1 MSTSGLK
8 AIAPVP
14 TAADFLDI
22 VLSKTQRKT
31 PTVIHKNFK
40 ISRIRNFYMRKVKFT
55 QDSFDEKLGA
65 ILSEFPMLDDLH
77 PFLSSLMNV
86 LYDKNHYKLALG
98 QLRTAR
104 HLIDQVA
111 KDYVRLLKFG
121 DSLYRCK
128 QLKRAALGRMAT
140 VMRRQKD
147 PLAYLEQVRQHI
159 SRLPAIDPNTR
170 TLLICGYPNVGKSS
184 FINKVTRADVD
195 VQPYAFTTK
204 SLFVG
209 HLDYKYLR
217 WQVIDTP
224 GILDHPLEE
233 MNTIEMQ
240 SITALAHL
248 KSCVLYFM
256 DLSEQCGYTVE
267 AQCKLFHSIKPLF
280 SGKPT
285 MLVINKTDVTRLEDL
300 TPDNRALVQEIIDA
314 EGMQCVQVSCYSEE
328 GVMDLKNKA
337 CDALLAQRV
346 DAKLKGSK
354 INTVINRIHV
364 AQPKPR
370 DDVVREPFIPE
381 AVKLRTKYDRNDPDR
396 RKLEKDVELEEG
408 GAGVYNINLKKNY
421 ILANDEWKND
431 VIPEIMD
438 GKNIADFIDPDI
450 AEKLEALEREEEMLE
465 AEGFYDDQEDMFDSE
480 DEREAA
486 AAKVAL
492 GHKLE
497 AQSKKKMKNKARLPR
512 TAGLRTLTDLTTDLT
527 KAGIDPSRIQERAVM
542 IAKMRAAE
550 RKRKRDEDE
559 EGMDVDDDD
568 DDDDDAASQ
577 EERQGETMDV
587 DVDGGE
593 DDGTPRKRGKAN
605 SGAVIARTRA
615 PRSNRQLAGLR
626 DEAVRSTTTTHS
638 WWMLMA
644 LIFWALHHSK
654 RPRQCG
660 YGILVSGGVT
670 CSQKQVRATA
680 RSELKWCACFFPF

>member
-8 AIAPVP
+8 AISPVP

-55 QDSFDEKLGA
+55 QDSFEEKLAA
-65 ILSEFPMLDDLH
+65 ILNEFPMLDDLH
-77 PFLSSLMNV
+77 PFISSLLNV

-104 HLIDQVA
+104 HLIDHVA
-111 KDYVRLLKFG
+111 KDYCRLLKFG

-128 QLKRAALGRMAT
+128 QLKKAALGRMAT
-140 VMRRQKD
+140 IMRRQKD

-248 KSCVLYFM
+248 KSCILYFM

-280 SGKPT
+280 NGKPT
-285 MLVINKTDVTRLEDL
+285 LLVINKIDVKRLEDL
-300 TPDNRALVQEIIDA
+300 EPASRALVQEIIDN
-314 EGMQCVQVSCYSEE
+314 EGVQSVQVSCYSEE
-328 GVMDLKNKA
+328 GVMELKNKA
-337 CDALLAQRV
+337 CDALLAARV
-346 DAKLKGSK
+346 ENKLKGSK
-354 INTVINRIHV
+354 INSVINRIHV
-364 AQPKPR
+364 AQPKAR
-370 DDVVREPFIPE
+370 DDVVRAPFIPD
-381 AVKLRTKYDRNDPDR
+381 AVKDRRKYDKNDPDR
-396 RKLEKDVELEEG
+396 RKLAKDIEAENG
-408 GAGVYNINLKKNY
+408 GPGVYNINMRENY
-421 ILANDEWKND
+421 MLTNPEWKED
-431 VIPEIMD
+431 IIPEIMD

-450 AEKLEALEREEEMLE
+450 AEKLEALEREEEQLQ
-465 AEGFYDDQEDMFDSE
+465 AEGFYDSEEDMFDSD
-480 DEREAA
+480 DEREAHEAKA
-486 AAKVAL
+486 ALAHRVESQSLK
-492 GHKLE
+492 K
-497 AQSKKKMKNKARLPR
+497 SKKNQARLPR
-512 TAGLRTLTDLTTDLT
+512 TAGLRTLSELTTELT
-527 KAGIDPSRIQERAVM
+527 KAGLDPSRIQERAAM
-542 IAKMRAAE
+542 LAKIQGA
-550 RKRKRDEDE
+550 KRKRDADEDVDME
-559 EGMDVDDDD
+559 DDDDMEGSGDDAQMDVDG
-568 DDDDDAASQ
+568 
-577 EERQGETMDV
+577 EEQA
-587 DVDGGE
+587 
-593 DDGTPRKRGKAN
+593 PKKKAKGN
-605 SGAVIARTRA
+605 SGAVMTVNRRA
-615 PRSNRQLAGLR
+615 PKSDRRLAGLR
-626 DEAVRSTTTTHS
+626 DQAQASRAIK
-638 WWMLMA
+638 LRN
-644 LIFWALHHSK
+644 LGQ
-654 RPRQCG
+654 RPRNMLAKAG
-660 YGILVSGGVT
+660 EGDRDITTKMPKHLFAGKRKGGKT
-670 CSQKQVRATA
+670 QR
-680 RSELKWCACFFPF
+680 R

>member
-40 ISRIRNFYMRKVKFT
+40 ISRIRNFYMRKVKFA
-55 QDSFDEKLGA
+55 QDAFDEKLGA
-65 ILSEFPMLDDLH
+65 ILTEFPMLDDLH

-104 HLIDQVA
+104 HLIDHVA

-128 QLKRAALGRMAT
+128 QLKKAALGRMAT
-140 VMRRQKD
+140 IMRRQKD

-159 SRLPAIDPNTR
+159 SRLPNIDPNTR

-224 GILDHPLEE
+224 GILDHPLED

-248 KSCVLYFM
+248 KSCILYFM
-256 DLSEQCGYTVE
+256 DLSEQCGYSVE

-280 SGKPT
+280 AGKPT
-285 MLVINKTDVTRLEDL
+285 LLVINKIDVKRLEDVH
-300 TPDNRALVQEIIDA
+300 PDSRVLVQEIIDQ
-314 EGMQCVQVSCYSEE
+314 EDVQCVQVSCYSEE

-337 CDALLAQRV
+337 CDALLAHRV
-346 DAKLKGSK
+346 ENKMKGSK
-354 INTVINRIHV
+354 INSVINRIHV

-370 DDVVREPFIPE
+370 DDVVRAPFIPE
-381 AVKLRTKYDRNDPDR
+381 TVKDKKKYDKADPN
-396 RKLEKDVELEEG
+396 RKKLARDIELEEG
-408 GAGVYNINLKKNY
+408 GAGVYNINLKQDYLLTNP
-421 ILANDEWKND
+421 EWKMD
-431 VIPEIMD
+431 TIPEIMD
-438 GKNIADFIDPDI
+438 GKNIADFIDADI
-450 AEKLEALEREEEMLE
+450 AEKLEALEREEEKLQ
-465 AEGFYDDQEDMFDSE
+465 AEGFYESDSDIFDSD

-486 AAKVAL
+486 
-492 GHKLE
+492 E
-497 AQSKKKMKNKARLPR
+497 AQIALTHKIKSQSIKKSKKNQSRLPR
-512 TAGLRTLTDLTTDLT
+512 TVGLRTLSELTTELT
-527 KAGIDPSRIQERAVM
+527 QAGLDPSRIQERAEM
-542 IAKMRAAE
+542 LAKLQGA
-550 RKRKRDEDE
+550 KRKRDVPEEDSDE
-559 EGMDVDDDD
+559 DLEDGEGASEQGEDSWMDVD
-568 DDDDDAASQ
+568 
-577 EERQGETMDV
+577 
-587 DVDGGE
+587 E
-593 DDGTPRKRGKAN
+593 DESAPKKRVKTN
-605 SGAVIARTRA
+605 SGGVINKRE
-615 PRSNRQLAGLR
+615 PRSNRQTAGMRNVEQFDRANKLR
-626 DEAVRSTTTTHS
+626 N
-638 WWMLMA
+638 LGQ
-644 LIFWALHHSK
+644 
-654 RPRQCG
+654 RPRNMLAKAG
-660 YGILVSGGVT
+660 ESDRAIRVKMPKHLFSGKRKAGKT
-670 CSQKQVRATA
+670 NR
-680 RSELKWCACFFPF
+680 R

>member
-285 MLVINKTDVTRLEDL
+285 ILVINKIDVTRLEDL
-300 TPDNRALVQEIIDA
+300 SPDTRALVQEIIDA
-314 EGMQCVQVSCYSEE
+314 DDVQCVQVSCYSEE

-346 DAKLKGSK
+346 DAKIKGSK
-354 INTVINRIHV
+354 INTIINRIHV

-381 AVKLRTKYDRNDPDR
+381 AIKLRRKYDKNDAER
-396 RKLEKDVELEEG
+396 RKLEKDIELEEG

-431 VIPEIMD
+431 IIPEIMD

-450 AEKLEALEREEEMLE
+450 AEKLEALEREEETLE
-465 AEGFYDDQEDMFDSE
+465 AEGFYDDRGDTFDSD

-486 AAKVAL
+486 EAKVAL
-492 GHKLE
+492 GCRLE

-512 TAGLRTLTDLTTDLT
+512 TAGLRTITELTTDLT
-527 KAGIDPSRIQERAVM
+527 KAGLDPSRVRERAVM
-542 IAKMRAAE
+542 IAKMRGGGAQ
-550 RKRKRDEDE
+550 KRRRDED
-559 EGMDVDDDD
+559 GMDVDGDDD
-568 DDDDDAASQ
+568 EATW
-577 EERQGETMDV
+577 EESEEADTMEID
-587 DVDGGE
+587 GE
-593 DDGTPRKRGKAN
+593 DDEDDNDTPRKRGKAN
-605 SGAVIARTRA
+605 SGAVITRKRA
-615 PRSNRQLAGLR
+615 PHSNRQLAGLR
-626 DEAVRSTTTTHS
+626 DEAQASKAIRLRNISQRRRN
-638 WWMLMA
+638 MLAKAGESDRAIRVKMPKH
-644 LIFWALHHSK
+644 LFSGK
-654 RPRQCG
+654 RKAGKTSR
-660 YGILVSGGVT
+660 
-670 CSQKQVRATA
+670 R
-680 RSELKWCACFFPF
+680 

>member
-55 QDSFDEKLGA
+55 QDTFDEKLGA

-140 VMRRQKD
+140 IMRRQKD

-280 SGKPT
+280 SGKPI
-285 MLVINKTDVTRLEDL
+285 MLVINKIDVTRLEDL
-300 TPDNRALVQEIIDA
+300 SPDTRALVQEIIDA
-314 EGMQCVQVSCYSEE
+314 DDVKCVQVSCYSEE

-354 INTVINRIHV
+354 INTIINRIHV

-381 AVKLRTKYDRNDPDR
+381 AVKLRKKYDKNDAER
-396 RKLEKDVELEEG
+396 RKLEKDIELEEG

-431 VIPEIMD
+431 IIPEIMD

-450 AEKLEALEREEEMLE
+450 AEKLEALEREEETLE
-465 AEGFYDDQEDMFDSE
+465 AEGFYDDRGDTFDSD

-486 AAKVAL
+486 AAKVAV
-492 GHKLE
+492 GHRLE

-512 TAGLRTLTDLTTDLT
+512 TAGLRTITELTTDLT
-527 KAGIDPSRIQERAVM
+527 NAGLDPSRVRERAVM
-542 IAKMRAAE
+542 IAKMRGG
-550 RKRKRDEDE
+550 KRRRDEDGD
-559 EGMDVDDDD
+559 GMDVDGDEDDEAAWEEDEGEEADTMEIDGEEDGDDD
-568 DDDDDAASQ
+568 D
-577 EERQGETMDV
+577 
-587 DVDGGE
+587 
-593 DDGTPRKRGKAN
+593 TPRKRGKAN
-605 SGAVIARTRA
+605 SGAVIARKRA
-615 PRSNRQLAGLR
+615 PHSNRQLAGLR
-626 DEAVRSTTTTHS
+626 DEAQAAKAIRLRNISQRRRN
-638 WWMLMA
+638 MLAKAGESDRAIRVKMPKH
-644 LIFWALHHSK
+644 LFSGK
-654 RPRQCG
+654 RKAGKTSR
-660 YGILVSGGVT
+660 
-670 CSQKQVRATA
+670 R
-680 RSELKWCACFFPF
+680 

>member
-55 QDSFDEKLGA
+55 QDTFDEKLGA
-65 ILSEFPMLDDLH
+65 ILSEFPLLDDLH
-77 PFLSSLMNV
+77 PFLASLMNV

-98 QLRTAR
+98 QLRTCR

-140 VMRRQKD
+140 IMRRQKD

-204 SLFVG
+204 SLFIG

-280 SGKPT
+280 NGKPT
-285 MLVINKTDVTRLEDL
+285 LLVINKIDVTRLEDL
-300 TPDNRALVQEIIDA
+300 TSDNRALVQEIIDT
-314 EGMQCVQVSCYSEE
+314 ENVQCIQVSCYSDE

-337 CDALLAQRV
+337 CDALLAHRV
-346 DAKLKGSK
+346 DSKLKGTK
-354 INTVINRIHV
+354 INSVINRIHV
-364 AQPKPR
+364 AQPKAR
-370 DDVVREPFIPE
+370 DDVVRAPFIPDVIKE
-381 AVKLRTKYDRNDPDR
+381 RKKYDRDDPDR
-396 RKLEKDVELEEG
+396 KKLLRDTELEEG
-408 GAGVYNINLKKNY
+408 GPGVFNINIKQDY
-421 ILANDEWKND
+421 ILANPEWKMD
-431 VIPEIMD
+431 IMPEIMN
-438 GKNIADFIDPDI
+438 GKNVADFIDPDI
-450 AEKLEALEREEEMLE
+450 AEKLEALEREEEKLE
-465 AEGFYDDQEDMFDSE
+465 AEGFYDSDEDIFDSE
-480 DEREAA
+480 DEREAVE
-486 AAKVAL
+486 AKKAL
-492 GHKLE
+492 GHKIHS
-497 AQSKKKMKNKARLPR
+497 QNVKKAMKNQSRLPR
-512 TAGLRTLTDLTTDLT
+512 TAGLRTLSELTTELK
-527 KAGIDPSRIQERAVM
+527 KAGYDPSSIEARAGI
-542 IAKMRAAE
+542 IAKAQGA
-550 RKRKRDEDE
+550 KRKRAED
-559 EGMDVDDDD
+559 MDVDMEDGDG
-568 DDDDDAASQ
+568 DASEG
-577 EERQGETMDV
+577 EEGDWMDV
-587 DVDGGE
+587 DGE
-593 DDGTPRKRGKAN
+593 EQTPNKRVKSN
-605 SGAVIARTRA
+605 SGSVIAKHPRA
-615 PRSNRQLAGLR
+615 PKSNRQFAGMRDQQQASKAVKLRNLGQRERNRLAKAG
-626 DEAVRSTTTTHS
+626 EADRVIQTKMPKH
-638 WWMLMA
+638 LFA
-644 LIFWALHHSK
+644 GK
-654 RPRQCG
+654 RKAGKTNR
-660 YGILVSGGVT
+660 
-670 CSQKQVRATA
+670 R
-680 RSELKWCACFFPF
+680 